1 MSEPKHHTDDIAS
14 VRAWLHGWG
23 DEVASQDFDRAEL
36 RFADDVVGFG
46 TKATV
51 AAGRSTLRSEQW
63 QHVWPAIEDFRF
75 DADQAS
81 VWVSPDR
88 LMAVLG
94 AAWTSTGRS
103 EAGDRFPRNGR
114 ATVVVERVD
123 LDSPWMGR
131 HTHFSRDPDGPG
143 TFTG

>member
-1 MSEPKHHTDDIAS
+1 MNEPNANTDDIDS

-23 DEVASQDFDRAEL
+23 GEVATQDFDRAEQ
-36 RFADDVVGFG
+36 RFDASVVGFG
-46 TKATV
+46 TKATI
-51 AAGRSTLRSEQW
+51 ASGRSTLRSEQW
-63 QHVWPAIEDFRF
+63 QHVWPAIADFCF
-75 DADQAS
+75 VADDAS

-103 EAGDRFPRNGR
+103 ESGDEFPRNGR
-114 ATVVVERVD
+114 ATVMVGRADVD
-123 LDSPWMGR
+123 APWRGY